1 MIMKINEMDNETLF
15 RNYACHLKQI
25 DNDYKTKK
33 EFEEEMKNRFNEGE
47 LN

>member
-1 MIMKINEMDNETLF
+1 MKIAEMSNEELY

-33 EFEEEMKNRFNEGE
+33 EFEEEIKRRFNEGE